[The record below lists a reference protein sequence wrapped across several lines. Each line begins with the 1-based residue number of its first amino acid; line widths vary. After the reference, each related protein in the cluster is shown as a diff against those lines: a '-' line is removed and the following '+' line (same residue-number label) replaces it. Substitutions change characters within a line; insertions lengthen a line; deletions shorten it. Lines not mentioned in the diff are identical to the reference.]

1 MKKLGLI
8 MVIATVTLAAVSC
21 GPRNQQE
28 EDRDPRMLVVY
39 YSQTSNTKA
48 VATEIATRL
57 NIDIAEIV
65 PVEPYDGDFEAT
77 INRGKKELD
86 EGILPEIKPLT
97 VNVADYDLI
106 FIGYPIWF
114 GTYPPP
120 VATFL
125 DQVDLSFKQIVPFC
139 TFGSGGLES
148 STKDLYEAEPKAT
161 MIDGF
166 GIRAARMDAMP
177 KEIDYFLKAGKFIEG
192 EYTPLGDFTE
202 QRDMTAD
209 EVDIFEAATGDY
221 PMMNARA
228 ETVGTRVIPGG
239 TEYLFVAVDLPRED
253 MPDMPPMGQMK
264 VYVTALDGE
273 TPVFTSVVR

>member
-1 MKKLGLI
+1 

-21 GPRNQQE
+21 GPKNQQE